1 MIIIFTMANL
11 KSSKKDVRR
20 TLKRT
25 KANSAQKSKVRTYLK
40 KAKEVVSNAQTYK
53 EGMSAV
59 VAYES
64 VGMKATK
71 HNLFNKKS
79 IARHVRALVQ
89 ALKSRFKKEEQIA

>member
-1 MIIIFTMANL
+1 MANL
-11 KSSKKDVRR
+11 KSSKKDLRR
-20 TLKRT
+20 TIKRT
-25 KANSAQKSKVRTYLK
+25 KANASQKSKVRTYLK
-40 KAKEVVSNAQTYK
+40 KAKEVVKTANTYK

-79 IARHVRALVQ
+79 IARHVSALVKL
-89 ALKSRFKKEEQIA
+89 LKSKFKQEEQTI